1 MPSIG
6 PMEVGLVL
14 LIALLVFG
22 PKRLP
27 ELARSLGSGLR
38 EFKQSV
44 SLDDGATS
52 DLNPAVTE
60 ETPEQAK
67 RE

>member
-27 ELARSLGSGLR
+27 ELARSLGSGMR
-38 EFKQSV
+38 EFRQSI
-44 SLDDGATS
+44 SHDDAAAS
-52 DLNPAVTE
+52 DLKPAVTA
-60 ETPEQAK
+60 ETPERAQG
-67 RE
+67 E